1 MTRLANLAR
10 TLSHCPTLWGRDS
23 GTAIIRITPQALA
36 GLKQAMFS
44 LRSNCL
50 LCEASKHIAAS
61 RQKERAYAY

>member
-1 MTRLANLAR
+1 MTRSANLPHR
-10 TLSHCPTLWGRDS
+10 LSHCPTLWRRDS
-23 GTAIIRITPQALA
+23 GTVISCITSQALA

-61 RQKERAYAY
+61 RQKERAYAC